1 MEFDT
6 KIKIILRDD
15 LEPWE
20 ELNVTA
26 FLASGIASL
35 EGMVGEPYEDADENK
50 YLPMMKQPMMI
61 LSASGD
67 KIKEVR
73 QKAMD
78 RNMAVAIY
86 TKELFSTL
94 NDDDNRAE
102 VKKHRTEELD
112 LVGIGIRGPKS
123 QLDRITKGI
132 PMHK

>member
-1 MEFDT
+1 MKFDT

-35 EGMVGEPYEDADENK
+35 EGVTGEPYEDADGNQ
-50 YLPMMKQPMMI
+50 YLPMSRQPVMI
-61 LSASGD
+61 LTASGD

-78 RNMAVAIY
+78 RDMNVAVY
-86 TKELFSTL
+86 TREIFETY
-94 NDDDNRAE
+94 NDEGNRAE
-102 VKKHRTEELD
+102 VKKHKAEGLD
-112 LVGIGIRGPKS
+112 LVGIGIRGPRN

-132 PMHK
+132 EMHK